1 MSNTKEIKA
10 HIKSV
15 RDTQKITNA
24 MYLIASIKLRKARND
39 LQNTR
44 PYFEAVK
51 EEIKRVFRTVK
62 DVESRYFYPMGV
74 DDVAYDAQK
83 TCACLVITGDKGLAG
98 AYNQNVVK
106 KAMEVMDA
114 HAHTRLYVIGERGR
128 QFFTG
133 RDIPIERSF
142 LYTAQNPTFRRARI
156 ITSNLLDL
164 YDAGEVGEIYV
175 VYTDMKNALESETI
189 CTRLLPLHRGQFT
202 SPVEEKGVLHPFEFH
217 PSEEAVLDSVIPP
230 YLAGFTYS
238 AMVAS
243 FCAEQSA
250 RMNAMYAA
258 NTNAEGILEDLTLQ
272 YNRARQAAIT
282 QEITEVSS
290 GAKAQ
295 TRKHNSAKEASQP

>member
-1 MSNTKEIKA
+1 MANTKEIKA
-10 HIKSV
+10 RIKSV
-15 RDTQKITNA
+15 HDTQKITNA
-24 MYLIASIKLRKARND
+24 MYLIASIKLRKARAD

-51 EEIKRVFRTVK
+51 DEIKRIFRTV
-62 DVESRYFYPMGV
+62 DNIENRFFYPPGV
-74 DDVAYDAQK
+74 DDAQFDAEK
-83 TCACLVITGDKGLAG
+83 TCACLVITADKGLAG
-98 AYNQNVVK
+98 AYNQNVIK
-106 KAMEVMDA
+106 KAMEVIA
-114 HAHTRLYVIGERGR
+114 SHAHTKLYVIGERGR

-133 RDIPIERSF
+133 RHIPIERSF

-156 ITSNLLDL
+156 ITSNLLDE
-164 YDAGEVGEIYV
+164 YEAGDVDEIYV
-175 VYTDMKNALESETI
+175 VYTDMKNNLESETV
-189 CTRLLPLHRGQFT
+189 CARLLPLHRGHFT
-202 SPVEEKGVLHPFEFH
+202 SAKPEKEVRNAFEFY
-217 PSEEAVLDSVIPP
+217 PSVQAVLDSVIPS

-258 NTNAEGILEDLTLQ
+258 NTNAESILEDLTLQ

-295 TRKHNSAKEASQP
+295 QRKHNTAKEASLS